1 MIFYYVREPSFEQRT
16 MAASQPSSHGRPSG
30 LSAPRHEQ
38 ITARSLAPRLRT
50 SRGAS
55 CGAGSHGF
63 NPSKDLQQQLPE
75 PRAAGS
81 GGHVNLC
88 HRNASEAAE
97 PRRQS
102 EFRAN
107 AVPFRQRTGSIAHAS
122 NSYDHETISMSFL
135 RCSTAFAAAA
145 PGDEEIRLVART
157 AGEGREKK
165 SRPNSAR
172 QSWSARRM
180 RLRRRPLVQVLHLSM
195 EADHAALATLAT
207 GCAAIHAKQSE
218 KAFVLPTALNMRQ
231 QMALFS
237 SFGSFSQL

>member
-1 MIFYYVREPSFEQRT
+1 

-63 NPSKDLQQQLPE
+63 TPSKDLQQQLPE

-172 QSWSARRM
+172 QTWSARCVRQPAE
-180 RLRRRPLVQVLHLSM
+180 RRRSERAVFRHRSTSFESERPMSYQKSMRPNFLDMSPALSVSP
-195 EADHAALATLAT
+195 ALAWA
-207 GCAAIHAKQSE
+207 
-218 KAFVLPTALNMRQ
+218 LPRGSDN
-231 QMALFS
+231 
-237 SFGSFSQL
+237 SF